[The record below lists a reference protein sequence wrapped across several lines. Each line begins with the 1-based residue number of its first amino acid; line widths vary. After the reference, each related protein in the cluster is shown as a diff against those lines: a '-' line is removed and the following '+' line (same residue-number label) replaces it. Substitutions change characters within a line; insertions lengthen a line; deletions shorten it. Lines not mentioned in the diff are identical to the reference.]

1 MICIITNVKGE
12 FNMIFKVYYHL
23 NVHEVPVREN
33 TLSLYVEAE
42 NEREVRNRLKDRDLM
57 IEFVQKL
64 EGEHLTYEQ
73 ASPAFHIEQV

>member
-1 MICIITNVKGE
+1 
-12 FNMIFKVYYHL
+12 MIFKVYYHL

-42 NEREVRNRLKDRDLM
+42 TEKEVRDQLKGRDLM
-57 IEFVQKL
+57 IEYVQKL

-73 ASPAFHIEQV
+73 ASPAFHVEQV

>member
-1 MICIITNVKGE
+1 
-12 FNMIFKVYYHL
+12 MIFKVYYHL

-42 NEREVRNRLKDRDLM
+42 TEKEVRDQLKDRDLM
-57 IEFVQKL
+57 IEYVQKL

-73 ASPAFHIEQV
+73 ASPDFHVEQV

>member
-1 MICIITNVKGE
+1 MIY
-12 FNMIFKVYYHL
+12 KVYYHL

-42 NEREVRNRLKDRDLM
+42 TEKEVRDQLKDRDLM
-57 IEFVQKL
+57 IEYVQKL

-73 ASPAFHIEQV
+73 ASPDFHVEQV

>member
-1 MICIITNVKGE
+1 
-12 FNMIFKVYYHL
+12 MIFKVYYHV

-42 NEREVRNRLKDRDLM
+42 TEKEVRDQLKDRDLI
-57 IEFVQKL
+57 IEYVQKL

-73 ASPAFHIEQV
+73 ASPAFHVEQV

>member
-1 MICIITNVKGE
+1 
-12 FNMIFKVYYHL
+12 MIFKVYYHL

-42 NEREVRNRLKDRDLM
+42 DEREVRNRLKDRDLM

-73 ASPAFHIEQV
+73 ASPTFHIEQV

>member
-1 MICIITNVKGE
+1 
-12 FNMIFKVYYHL
+12 MIFKVYYHL

-42 NEREVRNRLKDRDLM
+42 TEKEVRDQLKGRDLM
-57 IEFVQKL
+57 IEYVQKL

-73 ASPAFHIEQV
+73 ASPDFHVEQV

>member
-1 MICIITNVKGE
+1 
-12 FNMIFKVYYHL
+12 MIFKVYYHL

-42 NEREVRNRLKDRDLM
+42 TEKEVRDQLKGRDLM
-57 IEFVQKL
+57 IEYVQKL

-73 ASPAFHIEQV
+73 ASPDFRVEQV